1 MLRQHC
7 YTVLSNLL
15 NGESE
20 LWRLLNKWVLV
31 GAPITVQF
39 NYQEAN
45 SSVLLSL
52 GLS

>member
-15 NGESE
+15 NGESG
-20 LWRLLNKWVLV
+20 LWRLSNKWVLV
-31 GAPITVQF
+31 GAPITAQF
-39 NYQEAN
+39 SCQEAN
-45 SSVLLSL
+45 NSVLLSL

>member
-1 MLRQHC
+1 MLKPPFC
-7 YTVLSNLL
+7 TVLSNLL